1 MNEVMRK
8 SHLEASI
15 QLVREWKHSGMTQME
30 FAKIKGMTE
39 RQIEYQVR
47 KVRKQAP
54 EYLDEIVADHI
65 EFAPVPQE
73 HLSCSNQMY
82 DAWENVDQ
90 HALMFKSGSGCLQA
104 TNQID
109 PYLLKVAMEVMLSC

>member
-1 MNEVMRK
+1 MNDVMRK

-15 QLVREWKHSGMTQME
+15 QLVREWKLSGMTQME

-39 RQIEYQVR
+39 RQMEYQVR

-65 EFAPVPQE
+65 EFAAVPQE
-73 HLSCSNQMY
+73 HMNCSYHMY
-82 DAWENVDQ
+82 DAGETSDQ
-90 HALMFKSGSGCLQA
+90 PALMFQSGAGCLQV

>member
-1 MNEVMRK
+1 MNETMRK

-15 QLVREWKHSGMTQME
+15 QLVQEWKRSGLTQME
-30 FAKIKGMTE
+30 FAKTKGMTE
-39 RQIEYQVR
+39 RQIEYQVS

-54 EYLDEIVADHI
+54 ECLDDYSTDQANFV
-65 EFAPVPQE
+65 PVPQE
-73 HLSCSNQMY
+73 HLSHSGRMY
-82 DAWENVDQ
+82 DAGEITDQ
-90 HALMFKSGSGCLQA
+90 PALMFQSGVSCLQV

>member
-1 MNEVMRK
+1 MNEIMKK

-15 QLVREWKHSGMTQME
+15 QLVREWKLSGMTQVE

-39 RQIEYQVR
+39 RQVEYQVR

-54 EYLDEIVADHI
+54 EYLNEIVEDHI
-65 EFAPVPQE
+65 EFTPVPQE
-73 HLSCSNQMY
+73 HLSCNGRMH
-82 DAWENVDQ
+82 DAGEISEQ
-90 HALMFKSGSGCLQA
+90 PALMFQSGAGCLQA